1 MKKLL
6 LIVDGYNMIGAWQE
20 THQLFQNNDLEQA
33 RDLLLK
39 KLSDYAGFEG
49 LEIICVF
56 DAQFVPGVTSK
67 FHVHNVLVI
76 FTKEDETADSYIEKL
91 AGKCNNVL
99 TTVYVATSDL
109 AEQWVIFSQGAMRIP
124 ARELEERVNLR
135 KQDLTRHATS
145 MTTQKPRTSWADAQ
159 LDELKKLMFEI
170 E

>member
-1 MKKLL
+1 MKKQL

-33 RDLLLK
+33 RDLFLK

-135 KQDLTRHATS
+135 KQDLTRHANS

-159 LDELKKLMFEI
+159 LDELKELMFEI

>member
-1 MKKLL
+1 MKKQL

-33 RDLLLK
+33 RDLFLK

-109 AEQWVIFSQGAMRIP
+109 AEQWVIFFFFFMRIP

-135 KQDLTRHATS
+135 KQDFTRHATS

>member
-1 MKKLL
+1 MKKQL
-6 LIVDGYNMIGAWQE
+6 LIVDDYNMIGAWRE
-20 THQLFQNNDLEQA
+20 THHLFQNNDLEQA

-91 AGKCNNVL
+91 AGKCNNIL

-109 AEQWVIFSQGAMRIP
+109 AEQWVIFSQGAMRIS

-135 KQDLTRHATS
+135 KQDLTQHART
-145 MTTQKPRTSWADAQ
+145 MTTQKPRISWADAQ

>member
-1 MKKLL
+1 M
-6 LIVDGYNMIGAWQE
+6 
-20 THQLFQNNDLEQA
+20 
-33 RDLLLK
+33 
-39 KLSDYAGFEG
+39 SDYAGFEG

-67 FHVHNVLVI
+67 FQVHNVLVI

-91 AGKCNNVL
+91 AGKCNNAL

-124 ARELEERVNLR
+124 AQELEERVNLR
-135 KQDLTRHATS
+135 KQDLTRHATT
-145 MTTQKPRTSWADAQ
+145 MTTQKPRTSWADSQ
-159 LDELKKLMFEI
+159 LDELKKLMFDI